1 MPRKTRRAW
10 RIRGDVLKI
19 LSFLN
24 WLVLGSSAVLAL
36 LYAVVCLMMLPYPE
50 LVADAGGGLAETVR
64 LTLVL
69 TAFTAVA
76 AVATWLL
83 QKRHRR
89 WPQGQA
95 ALVLALIGLLVFVVA
110 TR

>member
-1 MPRKTRRAW
+1 MPRRARHAW

-36 LYAVVCLMMLPYPE
+36 LYAVVCLMMLPYPQ
-50 LVADAGGGLAETVR
+50 LVAEAGGGLAETLR

-69 TAFTAVA
+69 GAFTAVV

-83 QKRHRR
+83 QKRHRL

-95 ALVLALIGLLVFVVA
+95 ALALALIGLLVFVVA